1 MKSLKK
7 IAIILGG
14 LLLLSLCLLGYF
26 TIRDYNPDRKE
37 IVVKDKAESFPS
49 DTVSC
54 VIWNIGYCGLSEDM
68 SFFYD
73 GGEQTRTTKE
83 QTEENLAFIK
93 DQLASE
99 NEPHFF
105 LLQEVDTAS
114 KRSYFINEFDAI
126 SKTLDNY
133 YGSFATNYQVDYVP
147 VPVSEPLGKVR
158 GGLATFARYNPEKAV
173 RYAFPGSY
181 SWPMKLFMLD
191 RCFLTTEYPLKNGRK
206 LIVVNTHNS
215 AYDDGSLKRKEMNF
229 LKKYLIKEYTK
240 GNYLIVGGDWNQSPP
255 GIDHAKE
262 RFDLSHTMPVK
273 KDFLPEGWK
282 WGADYQ
288 TPTNRSLQAP
298 LNKESKRRI
307 LDFYLV
313 SPNVK
318 ILNVKT
324 RNHHFKHTDHHP
336 VFARFKLIN

>member
-1 MKSLKK
+1 MKNLKR
-7 IAIILGG
+7 IIIMLCAILLVILGI
-14 LLLLSLCLLGYF
+14 LGYF
-26 TIRDYNPDRKE
+26 TLRDYDPDKKE
-37 IVVKDKAESFPS
+37 VIALHQPGVYPS
-49 DTVSC
+49 DTISC

-83 QTEENLAFIK
+83 QTEKNLSFIK
-93 DQLASE
+93 DQLKESE
-99 NEPHFF
+99 TDFF

-114 KRSYFINEFDAI
+114 KRSYYLNEFDAL
-126 SKTLDNY
+126 SNVLENQ
-133 YGSFATNYQVDYVP
+133 YGYFATNYQVDYVP
-147 VPVSEPLGKVR
+147 VPVTDPLGKVQ
-158 GGLATFARYNPEKAV
+158 GGLATFTRHKPGKSV
-173 RYAFPGSY
+173 RYAFPSSY

-191 RCFLTTEYPLKNGRK
+191 RCFLTTEYVLENHRK

-229 LKKYLIKEYTK
+229 LKKYLLKEYEK

-255 GIDHAKE
+255 GIDRVKE
-262 RFDLSHTMPVK
+262 RFDLSNTMSVN
-273 KDFLPEGWK
+273 KDFMPKGWK
-282 WGADYQ
+282 WGADFQ
-288 TPTNRSLQAP
+288 TPTNRSLDAP
-298 LNKESKRRI
+298 FNKKSKRRI

-313 SPNVK
+313 SPNVE
-318 ILNVKT
+318 ILDVKT